1 MKEDNT
7 SLKDTKG
14 DNLRETNICAGWGVS
29 FVIWLTVLVS
39 FMLTSVFL
47 STQETKI
54 VRQYTSVRK
63 LNGCHSNFEVKCSI
77 F

>member
-29 FVIWLTVLVS
+29 FVI
-39 FMLTSVFL
+39 
-47 STQETKI
+47 
-54 VRQYTSVRK
+54 
-63 LNGCHSNFEVKCSI
+63 
-77 F
+77 